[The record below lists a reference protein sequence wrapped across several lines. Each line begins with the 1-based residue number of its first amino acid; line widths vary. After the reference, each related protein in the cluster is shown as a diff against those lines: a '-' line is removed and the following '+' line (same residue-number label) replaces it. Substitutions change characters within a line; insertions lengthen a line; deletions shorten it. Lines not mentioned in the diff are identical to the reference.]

1 MSSLLYF
8 CLMQEMSVDEIWKIV
23 QNLHQKKP
31 PPTVANSTPTLR
43 SVQNLIP
50 PEFYDTA
57 SLILFLLLLSLG
69 IVVYPG
75 LYVLLHGLFAFYGLR
90 QWDNLKET
98 ISLTSLFP
106 RHKTLYLVKMYAK
119 IFVVE
124 VIRLAIVF
132 FLISALMG
140 GMKKVIYAMGGTI
153 PPKITIIKVAF
164 FPTLIL
170 LMLTEVFTFTSSFF
184 MIEQDASIPR
194 AIWSACRLLG
204 GNLRTV
210 LRFSLIPLKMAV
222 GLMLMPLMVVFM
234 VFFASLL
241 KSDTDELAER
251 LAYAL
256 VGTCVGIVYLL
267 YLSQLSVA
275 SAGLYRMLQAR
286 AGVPPRSI

>member
-1 MSSLLYF
+1 
-8 CLMQEMSVDEIWKIV
+8 MSVDEIWKIV

-31 PPTVANSTPTLR
+31 PPTVAIFTPTQR
-43 SVQNLIP
+43 SVQNLILP
-50 PEFYDTA
+50 WFYETA
-57 SLILFLLLLSLG
+57 SLILLLLFCLG
-69 IVVYPG
+69 MVAYPG

-106 RHKTLYLVKMYAK
+106 RHRTLYLVKMYAK

-132 FLISALMG
+132 FLTSALMG

-164 FPTLIL
+164 FPTFIL

-210 LRFSLIPLKMAV
+210 LRFSLIPLKIAV
-222 GLMLMPLMVVFM
+222 GLMLMPLML
-234 VFFASLL
+234 FFVSLL
-241 KSDTDELAER
+241 KNDTDELDE
-251 LAYAL
+251 LLPYAL
-256 VGTCVGIVYLL
+256 VGPCVGIVHLL